1 MNLKKIWLLGFA
13 MMWAILIA
21 WCNQSTPELSFEDTL
36 KVYGEQKSMLS
47 EVSSFMNDKESQIKD
62 TFELT
67 TKYATEN
74 SNWKVVAKTLIIN
87 DNATKDSKAE
97 ISLLLDTDADI
108 TKTEGFLVK
117 SAKIDLDT
125 LVKDFKIYFKLVDI
139 SAEANQKEYVWT
151 MLALIDW
158 FKDRWFTLNNPEITE
173 LLKASNSKEFDLTE
187 YIENQENLEKLF
199 NKKESTKYDGDPA
212 WKVDFNMDEVK
223 SFIKEVYR
231 LSQGDLTTL
240 GEENPLLIEQQQE
253 NIEEFNELI
262 DNVQVSNVEAYFVIR
277 SEDKV
282 DFVIENIDIQWDTA
296 LLNIK
301 ETINKKMIWDDSLTY
316 TILLSQATSEEDE
329 DIDNI
334 QMRAVIDLVPSLLTY
349 GINLKVESIINDE
362 IEEMFNAKWNITAS
376 ISDKNVELSP
386 TFNVNFS
393 NIKANVEAKLK
404 SEKINDYEFESP
416 ENAEDIEEVIGS
428 LMWGQEYENQTSD
441 EDFIDDEWEIN
452 LDEESDDAEIE

>member
-1 MNLKKIWLLGFA
+1 MNLKKIWLLSFA
-13 MMWAILIA
+13 MMWVIFIA
-21 WCNQSTPELSFEDTL
+21 WCNKSAPELSFEDTL

-47 EVSSFMNDKESQIKD
+47 EVSSFMNDKESQIRD

-74 SNWKVVAKTLIIN
+74 SNWKVVAKTVIIN
-87 DNATKDSKAE
+87 DNVTKDSKAE

-125 LVKDFKIYFKLVDI
+125 LIKDFKIYFKLVDI

-158 FKDRWFTLNNPEITE
+158 FKDRWFTINNPEITE
-173 LLKASNSKEFDLTE
+173 LLKASNSKDFDLTE
-187 YIENQENLEKLF
+187 YIENQENLEKFF
-199 NKKESTKYDGDPA
+199 NNKESTKYDGDPA
-212 WKVDFNMDEVK
+212 WKVDFNVNEIK

-231 LSQGDLTTL
+231 LSQGDLNSL
-240 GEENPLLIEQQQE
+240 SEENPLLIEQQQE

-262 DNVQVSNVEAYFVIR
+262 DDVEISNVEAYFVVR

-282 DFVIENIDIQWDTA
+282 DFIIENVDIKRDAT

-316 TILLSQATSEEDE
+316 TILLSQATSEED
-329 DIDNI
+329 IDNI
-334 QMRAVIDLVPSLLTY
+334 QMRAIIDLVPSLLSY

-362 IEEMFNAKWNITAS
+362 VEEMFNAKWNITAS

-404 SEKINDYEFESP
+404 SEKIIDYKFESP

-428 LMWGQEYENQTSD
+428 LMWGTEYENNISD
-441 EDFIDDEWEIN
+441 EVFTDDEWEIN
-452 LDEESDDAEIE
+452 FGEEIDDTEIE

>member
-158 FKDRWFTLNNPEITE
+158 FKDRWFTLNNPELTE

-187 YIENQENLEKLF
+187 YIENQENLEKF
-199 NKKESTKYDGDPA
+199 FSKKESTKYDGDPA

-240 GEENPLLIEQQQE
+240 SEENPLLIEQQQE

-301 ETINKKMIWDDSLTY
+301 ETINKKMIYS
-316 TILLSQATSEEDE
+316 
-329 DIDNI
+329 
-334 QMRAVIDLVPSLLTY
+334 
-349 GINLKVESIINDE
+349 
-362 IEEMFNAKWNITAS
+362 
-376 ISDKNVELSP
+376 
-386 TFNVNFS
+386 
-393 NIKANVEAKLK
+393 
-404 SEKINDYEFESP
+404 
-416 ENAEDIEEVIGS
+416 
-428 LMWGQEYENQTSD
+428 
-441 EDFIDDEWEIN
+441 
-452 LDEESDDAEIE
+452 